1 MTINSEF
8 YSLIIPPWLLL
19 ASGVSLAFIITW
31 LGIPSVVRIARI
43 KSMFDLPGDR
53 TSHETPTPR
62 LGGAMIFAGVIM
74 SSVLFTSLGNAY
86 ELKYIIAGMIVLFF
100 IGVKDDL
107 VSLMP
112 IKKATGQF
120 IASSIIVFAG
130 DIRITGCF
138 GFMNVTDLPY
148 FASVIL
154 TIAIVMF
161 LINSINFID
170 GIDGLASGVGIIASS
185 VLGTWYIVNGHVSY
199 AVMCYSLTGSLTA
212 FFYYNVFSRRYKIFL
227 GDTGSM
233 IIGFLLAVFVIHF
246 LGLNA
251 DEESVAVLHQAPS
264 VALAIL
270 FVPVFDTTRIL
281 IIRMLTGKSIFKADN
296 NHIHHR
302 VLELSGSHLKA
313 TATILI
319 ANLLLIVMTY
329 LLRHLS
335 NPILIFSLLIM
346 GLIFTLVLGISLKN
360 MGKE

>member
-1 MTINSEF
+1 MNFNTF
-8 YSLIIPPWLLL
+8 MQVVFTDRLVLISAGFLF
-19 ASGVSLAFIITW
+19 AFIITW
-31 LGIPSVVRIARI
+31 FGIPSVVRIAKI
-43 KSMFDLPGDR
+43 KFLYDVPGER

-62 LGGAMIFAGVIM
+62 LGGAMIFSGVIM

-120 IASSIIVFAG
+120 IASAIIVFAG

-138 GFMNVTDLPY
+138 GFMSVTEMPY
-148 FASVIL
+148 FVSVAVSI
-154 TIAIVMF
+154 TVIMF

-199 AVMCYSLTGSLTA
+199 AVMCYSLTGSLIA

-251 DEESVAVLHQAPS
+251 DEESLSVLHQAPS

-302 VLELSGSHLKA
+302 VLRLSGSHLKA

-319 ANLLLIVMTY
+319 ANLLLIVLVY
-329 LLRHLS
+329 LFRHLS

-360 MGKE
+360 MDKE